1 MPAQQKSTT
10 GGQTAQ
16 PARTRREPAPSGLVV
31 VDKPAGMT
39 SHDVVSRVRR
49 AAGTRRVG
57 HAGTLDPG
65 ATGVLVVG
73 VERATRLLT
82 HLVGAEKEY
91 LATVRFGVATHTDDA
106 EGDVLVRTDA
116 SHLGRADVERAVAA
130 LTGAFDQVPSTVS
143 AKRVDGQRA
152 HALVRAGQEVVLE
165 ARPVVVSAFEVLD
178 VRPARDERAPEVAA
192 LDADVR
198 VVVSSGTYV
207 RALARDAGASL
218 GVGGSLTA
226 LRRTRVGVFDVDGAV
241 PLDRL
246 VEDGAVP
253 HLLGLA
259 EVARRVFPVAEV
271 DAALARR
278 LAMGQRLAVAQVD
291 LPGAAGGPVAALG
304 PSGELVALVEER
316 DGAVRPV
323 LVLSDPADP
332 AAPAAPGGADQPG

>member
-1 MPAQQKSTT
+1 M
-10 GGQTAQ
+10 Q
-16 PARTRREPAPSGLVV
+16 PSRKGPAPSGLVV

-65 ATGVLVVG
+65 ATGVLLVG

-91 LATVRFGVATHTDDA
+91 LATIRFGVTTHTDDA
-106 EGDVLVRTDA
+106 DGDVLARADA
-116 SHLGRADVERAVAA
+116 SHLGRDDVERAVAA

-143 AKRVDGQRA
+143 AKKVDGQRA
-152 HALVRAGQEVVLE
+152 HALVRAGQEVVLA
-165 ARPVVVSAFEVLD
+165 ARPVVVSAFDVLD
-178 VRPARDERAPEVAA
+178 VRPTRDERAPGVAA

-207 RALARDAGASL
+207 RALARDAGAAL

-226 LRRTRVGVFDVDGAV
+226 LRRTRVGAFTVDDAV
-241 PLDRL
+241 ALDRL
-246 VEDGAVP
+246 VDDGAAP

-259 EVARRVFPVAEV
+259 DAARRVFAVAHV
-271 DAALARR
+271 DEALARR
-278 LAMGQRLAVAQVD
+278 LAMGQRLAPGHVELPAGSAD
-291 LPGAAGGPVAALG
+291 PGAAPVAVLG
-304 PSGELVALVEER
+304 PGDHLVALVEHR
-316 DGAVRPV
+316 DGAIRPV
-323 LVLSDPADP
+323 LVLTDPADL
-332 AAPAAPGGADQPG
+332 G

>member
-1 MPAQQKSTT
+1 MQQ
-10 GGQTAQ
+10 
-16 PARTRREPAPSGLVV
+16 RRSGPAPSGLVV

-65 ATGVLVVG
+65 ATGVLLVG

-91 LATVRFGVATHTDDA
+91 LATVRLGVTTHTDDA
-106 EGDVLVRTDA
+106 DGDVLARTDA
-116 SHLGRADVERAVAA
+116 SGLTRADVERAAAA
-130 LTGAFDQVPSTVS
+130 LTGSFDQVPSTVS
-143 AKRVDGQRA
+143 AKKVDGQRA
-152 HALVRAGQEVVLE
+152 HALVRAGREVVLA
-165 ARPVVVSAFEVLD
+165 ARPVVVSAFDVLD

-207 RALARDAGASL
+207 RALARDAGAAL

-226 LRRTRVGVFDVDGAV
+226 LRRTRVGTFDEASAV

-246 VEDGAVP
+246 VEDGAAP

-259 EVARRVFPVAEV
+259 DAARRVFPVVEADDV
-271 DAALARR
+271 LARR
-278 LAMGQRLAVAQVD
+278 LAMGQRLAAGQLAVPAGAQ
-291 LPGAAGGPVAALG
+291 GPVAVLG
-304 PSGELVALVEER
+304 PGDRLVALVEER
-316 DGAVRPV
+316 DAALRPL
-323 LVLSDPADP
+323 LVLADPADV
-332 AAPAAPGGADQPG
+332 G

>member
-1 MPAQQKSTT
+1 MTWQGVGVQQ
-10 GGQTAQ
+10 
-16 PARTRREPAPSGLVV
+16 RRSGPAPSGLVV

-57 HAGTLDPG
+57 HAGTLDPS
-65 ATGVLVVG
+65 ATGVLLLG

-106 EGDVLVRTDA
+106 EGEVLLRADA
-116 SHLGRADVERAVAA
+116 SHLGRADVERAAAA
-130 LTGAFDQVPSTVS
+130 LTGAFDQVPSSVS
-143 AKRVDGQRA
+143 AKKVDGQRA

-178 VRPARDERAPEVAA
+178 VRPARDERAPDVAA

-207 RALARDAGASL
+207 RALARDAGAAL

-226 LRRTRVGVFDVDGAV
+226 LRRTRVATFHQDAAV
-241 PLDRL
+241 ALDRL
-246 VEDGAVP
+246 VEDGAGP
-253 HLLGLA
+253 HLLTMA
-259 EVARRVFPVAEV
+259 DAARRVFPVAEA
-271 DAALARR
+271 DAVLARR
-278 LAMGQRLAVAQVD
+278 LALGQRLAPGSLD
-291 LPGAAGGPVAALG
+291 LPEVGGVSGDGGDGADARGPVAVVG
-304 PSGELVALVEER
+304 PGDQLVALVEER
-316 DGAVRPV
+316 AGAVRPL
-323 LVLSDPADP
+323 LVLIDPADLP
-332 AAPAAPGGADQPG
+332 

>member
-1 MPAQQKSTT
+1 MQRSRP
-10 GGQTAQ
+10 G
-16 PARTRREPAPSGLVV
+16 PVPSGLVV

-65 ATGVLVVG
+65 ATGVLLVG

-106 EGDVLVRTDA
+106 EGDVLARADA
-116 SHLGRADVERAVAA
+116 AHLTRADVERAAAA
-130 LTGAFDQVPSTVS
+130 LTGALEQVPSTVS
-143 AKRVDGQRA
+143 AKKVDGQRA

-178 VRPARDERAPEVAA
+178 VRPARDERAPGVAA

-207 RALARDAGASL
+207 RALARDAGAAL

-226 LRRTRVGVFDVDGAV
+226 LRRTRVGTFEVREAV
-241 PLDRL
+241 ALDRL
-246 VEDGAVP
+246 VDDGAAP

-259 EVARRVFPVAEV
+259 EAARRVFPVAEV
-271 DAALARR
+271 DDALARR
-278 LAMGQRLAVAQVD
+278 LAMGQRLSAGSLQVAG
-291 LPGAAGGPVAALG
+291 GAQGPVAVLG
-304 PSGELVALVEER
+304 PSGQLVALVEER
-316 DGAVRPV
+316 DDAVRPV
-323 LVLSDPADP
+323 LVLADPADL
-332 AAPAAPGGADQPG
+332 

>member
-1 MPAQQKSTT
+1 MQQ
-10 GGQTAQ
+10 
-16 PARTRREPAPSGLVV
+16 RRSGPAPSGLLV

-65 ATGVLVVG
+65 ATGVLLVG

-91 LATVRFGVATHTDDA
+91 LATVRLGVATHTDDA
-106 EGDVLVRTDA
+106 DGDVLARADA
-116 SHLGRADVERAVAA
+116 SHLVRADVERAAAA
-130 LTGAFDQVPSTVS
+130 LTGAFEQVPSTVS
-143 AKRVDGQRA
+143 AKKVDGQRA
-152 HALVRAGQEVVLE
+152 HALVRAGQEVVLA
-165 ARPVVVSAFEVLD
+165 ARPVVVSAFEVLQ
-178 VRPARDERAPEVAA
+178 VRPARDERAPQVAA

-226 LRRTRVGVFDVDGAV
+226 LRRTRVGTFTEADAV
-241 PLDRL
+241 GLDRL
-246 VEDGAVP
+246 VDDGAAA
-253 HLLGLA
+253 HLLPLA
-259 EVARRVFPVAEV
+259 EAARRVFPVARV

-278 LAMGQRLAVAQVD
+278 LALGQRLGSGQVD
-291 LPGAAGGPVAALG
+291 LPAPPAGPGAPPVAVLG
-304 PSGELVALVEER
+304 PDGALVALVEQR

-323 LVLSDPADP
+323 LVLADP
-332 AAPAAPGGADQPG
+332 AELG